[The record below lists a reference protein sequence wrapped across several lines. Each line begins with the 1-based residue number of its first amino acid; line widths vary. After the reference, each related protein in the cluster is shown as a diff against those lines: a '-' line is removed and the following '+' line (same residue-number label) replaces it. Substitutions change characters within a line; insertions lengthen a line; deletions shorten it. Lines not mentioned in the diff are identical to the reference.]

1 MRWALDK
8 RQMSGVK
15 RRRRSPSSEL
25 AGDRSV
31 DAPPQF
37 QGIGEGG
44 YIRDT
49 SVMERAIFP
58 ME

>member
-1 MRWALDK
+1 
-8 RQMSGVK
+8 MSGVK